1 MKLKD
6 ILTPSFWKPR
16 EAFSIVEQSR
26 SDDSDFCREVVARGI
41 LSEEQMAHAAERYRL
56 GRSKSGRC
64 IFWMIDEQGIVRD
77 GRIGDSW
84 VSVMLKAR
92 EPRLLRI
99 WHPEH
104 CLFGLH
110 LLGHTDLTE
119 RRGQGHTDLTDLTDL
134 AAHRDSSDKKNIC
147 GISEICVTD
156 KNKCCVTKKTICGIS
171 EICVTDKN
179 KCCVT
184 KKTICVVE
192 NGRSAVILSALFP
205 EQLWLAT
212 MYPANFTVDLLRPL
226 QGQRVVLFPHTDL
239 TAENYT
245 CWLEI
250 ADMARRTF
258 HLDITVDDYLE
269 QHATD
274 EQKAAEIDIAE
285 MITSN
290 SNRKYAT

>member
-92 EPRLLRI
+92 EPRLLRF

-104 CLFGLH
+104 CLFGQH
-110 LLGHTDLTE
+110 LLGHTNLTE
-119 RRGQGHTDLTDLTDL
+119 RRVQGHTDLTDLTDL
-134 AAHRDSSDKKNIC
+134 AAHRDSSDKKN
-147 GISEICVTD
+147 
-156 KNKCCVTKKTICGIS
+156 ICGIS